1 MVIVPQLYFD
11 FDTPAELKFCTY
23 GSHLVDILLFRVK
36 VKATGRLCTW
46 CKPCEVVDRKVRY
59 YADVEAKRK
68 YLREKAREYRIASP
82 DKYNEQ
88 ARRWRLNNPESARA
102 ASRRND
108 LKRRGTLGAYLAATR
123 DHRLKRNAEYR
134 QCNQDRIKA
143 YNAQYRLDNKD
154 AQAVRVAKCY
164 AAKSEHYRE
173 KGRLWKQANPDMVK
187 AMQHNRRARILGNG
201 GKYTAKQWQAL
212 KAKYDYRCLM
222 CQRQEPH
229 IRLTVDHVIP
239 VSKGGSSDISNLEP
253 LCKSCNSKKHRKLLD
268 FR

>member
-36 VKATGRLCTW
+36 VKATGWLVTW
-46 CKPCEVVDRKVRY
+46 CKPCEAAYRKVGY
-59 YADVEAKRK
+59 YADVEVTRK
-68 YLREKAREYRIASP
+68 YKREKAREYGIASP
-82 DKYNEQ
+82 GKYAAQ
-88 ARRWRLNNPESARA
+88 ARIWRLNNLERSRA
-102 ASRRND
+102 INRRSN
-108 LKRRGTLGAYLAATR
+108 LKRRGTREAYFAATR
-123 DHRLKRNAEYR
+123 DHRLKKQAEYR
-134 QCNQDRIKA
+134 QRNQDRLRA

-154 AQAVRVAKCY
+154 AQAVRVAKSH
-164 AAKSEHYRE
+164 AAKSDYYRE
-173 KGRLWKQANPDMVK
+173 KGRLWKQANPDMVR

-201 GKYTAKQWQAL
+201 GKHTAKQWQAL
-212 KAKYDYRCLM
+212 KAKYNYHCLM

-239 VSKGGSSDISNLEP
+239 VSKGGSSDICNLQP